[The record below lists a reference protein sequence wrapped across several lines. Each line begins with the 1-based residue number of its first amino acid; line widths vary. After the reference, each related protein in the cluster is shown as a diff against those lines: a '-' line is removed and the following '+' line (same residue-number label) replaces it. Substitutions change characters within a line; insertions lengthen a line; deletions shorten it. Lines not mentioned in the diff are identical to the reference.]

1 MSEKDMLSFSEIKLT
16 RSEQFCLEC
25 LDRGKVVVTGGNEAA
40 LKRLFRHGLAHPV
53 WQQSKDSPR
62 QAAILP
68 RGTDY
73 LAYLNAFR
81 TQKRGEQVRYII
93 TTAIAVVALI
103 VSIAAFIQSL
113 SV

>member
-16 RSEQFCLEC
+16 RSEQLCLER
-25 LDRGKVVVTGGNEAA
+25 LDRGKVVVTGENEPD
-40 LKRLFRHGLAHPV
+40 LKRLFRHGLAYPV
-53 WQQSKDSPR
+53 WQQSKDLPR

-68 RGTDY
+68 RGKDY
-73 LAYLNAFR
+73 LAYLNASR
-81 TQKRGEQVRYII
+81 TQKRGEWIRYII